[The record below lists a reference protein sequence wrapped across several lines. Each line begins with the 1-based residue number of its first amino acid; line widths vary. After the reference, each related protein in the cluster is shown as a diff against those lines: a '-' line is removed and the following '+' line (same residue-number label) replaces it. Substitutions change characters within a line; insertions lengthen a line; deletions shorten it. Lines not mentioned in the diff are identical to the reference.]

1 MESCVDETTTKAWN
15 PNIPFHGT
23 QADWWEH
30 FHQIEKENFTPLTTA
45 NQEFE
50 EWKTKL
56 LASRL

>member
-1 MESCVDETTTKAWN
+1 MESYVDETMTKAWS

-50 EWKTKL
+50 EWRMKL
-56 LASRL
+56 LASR